1 MLEYTDYIHSLDEDA
16 SSLVMGYRLRA
27 QEQVGTVTEGTSYGM
42 PALRYR
48 DRPLMSI
55 VATKAGFSFF
65 PFSSQ
70 VVTSALPRLEG
81 FASTK
86 GGIKF
91 TAEKQLPVDVFDQM
105 LRERKAEIDAALGGA
120 KG

>member
-1 MLEYTDYIHSLDEDA
+1 MPEYTDYIHGLDEDA
-16 SSLVMGYRLRA
+16 GSLVMGYRLRA
-27 QEQVGTVTEGTSYGM
+27 QELVGPVEEGKSYGM

-48 DRPLMSI
+48 GRPLMSI

-65 PFSSQ
+65 PFSAD
-70 VVTSALPRLEG
+70 VVAAALPGLAG

-91 TAEKQLPVDVFDQM
+91 TAEKQLPVEAFDAMVFARRD
-105 LRERKAEIDAALGGA
+105 EIDAALGPVRT
-120 KG
+120 